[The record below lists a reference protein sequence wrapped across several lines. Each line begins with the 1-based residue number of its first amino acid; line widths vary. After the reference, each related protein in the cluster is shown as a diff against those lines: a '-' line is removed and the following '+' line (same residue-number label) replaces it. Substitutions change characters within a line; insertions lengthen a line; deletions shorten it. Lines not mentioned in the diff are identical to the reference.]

1 MRIPI
6 ILAGIVAASAIAGA
20 QQRPVFR
27 TETNYVEI
35 DVVATDKNG
44 QFVPGLAA
52 GDFQVRES
60 KTPQKVDSFTYV
72 DLPVGSNAPAAPIEP
87 ARVNPELRLA
97 AGPLDGRLYLIF
109 LDPQAENSPGA
120 ARSVTAGTSNFGL
133 LDVRARARE
142 FVLQYLQPG
151 DLAAVWNTELRGADL
166 TFTTDKTDLLR
177 AIDGKKGLNGSAA
190 GTTQM
195 VQLREAVELL
205 GGIQGRRKSLL
216 LFTEGWP
223 SIVTAYRNPKT
234 GAVKPVVTSWFAGL
248 APGRPSVPGTMN
260 NLNMP
265 QEFVGVSQLDIT
277 GRADVHI
284 YTIDTRGLVA
294 PTGNLAG
301 SSRSAYSSGSGAED
315 TAALVSGEYD
325 ALSLSTM
332 DLTTIADHTGGLA
345 FINSNDF
352 KKGFTQI
359 VDDNSRYYIL
369 GYYSPKTKRDGSF
382 VPVQVTCLK
391 PGLTIRARKG
401 YIAR

>member
-44 QFVPGLAA
+44 QFAPGLTAS
-52 GDFQVRES
+52 DFQVREA
-60 KTPQKVDSFTYV
+60 KTAQRVDSFTYV
-72 DLPVGSNAPAAPIEP
+72 DLPIGSQAASAPIEP

-109 LDPQAENSPGA
+109 LDPQAENSPTA
-120 ARSVTAGTSNFGL
+120 ARTVTAGPGNFGL
-133 LDVRARARE
+133 LDMRTRARE

-151 DLAAVWNTELRGADL
+151 DLAAVWNTELRGSDL

-177 AIDGKKGLNGSAA
+177 AIDGKKGLNASTAS
-190 GTTQM
+190 TTQM

-223 SIVTAYRNPKT
+223 SIVTASRDPKT

-248 APGRPSVPGTMN
+248 APGRASVTGAVN

-294 PTGNLAG
+294 PSAPEGLQH
-301 SSRSAYSSGSGAED
+301 SAYDSSNSAADAG
-315 TAALVSGEYD
+315 ALVGAQYD

-352 KKGFTQI
+352 KKGFAQI

-382 VPVQVTCLK
+382 VPVQVTCLR

>member
-1 MRIPI
+1 MRIQII
-6 ILAGIVAASAIAGA
+6 ILGAILTASALVSA

-27 TETNYVEI
+27 VETNYVEI
-35 DVVATDKNG
+35 DVVATDRNG
-44 QFVPGLAA
+44 QFVPGLTAR
-52 GDFQVRES
+52 DFQVREA
-60 KTPQKVDSFTYV
+60 KTPQTVDSFTYV
-72 DLPVGSNAPAAPIEP
+72 DLPVGSNAPLTPIEP
-87 ARVNPELRLA
+87 ARINPEFRLA
-97 AGPLDGRLYLIF
+97 AGPLEGRLYLIF
-109 LDPQAENSPGA
+109 LDPQAENAAHPVSPGA
-120 ARSVTAGTSNFGL
+120 GSFGL
-133 LDVRARARE
+133 LNVRARARE
-142 FVLQYLQPG
+142 FVLQYLQTG

-177 AIDGKKGLNGSAA
+177 AIDGKKGLNASTAV
-190 GTTQM
+190 TTQM
-195 VQLREAVELL
+195 VQLRQAVDLL

-223 SIVTAYRNPKT
+223 SIVTARRDPKT
-234 GAVKPVVTSWFAGL
+234 GAVTPVVTSWFAGL
-248 APGRPSVPGTMN
+248 APGRSSIPGAMN

-265 QEFVGVSQLDIT
+265 QEFAGASQLDIT

-294 PTGNLAG
+294 PA
-301 SSRSAYSSGSGAED
+301 SAAASQYRNGPAPASAEEI
-315 TAALVSGEYD
+315 AASVTSEYD

-332 DLTTIADHTGGLA
+332 DLKTIADHTGGLA

-352 KKGFTQI
+352 KKGFAQI

-369 GYYSPKTKRDGSF
+369 GYYSPKTTRDGSF
-382 VPVQVTCLK
+382 VPVQVTCLR

>member
-1 MRIPI
+1 MRVHI
-6 ILAGIVAASAIAGA
+6 ILAGVLTASALVGA

-27 TETNYVEI
+27 AETNYVEI
-35 DVVATDKNG
+35 DVVATDKSG
-44 QFVPGLAA
+44 QFVTGLSAN
-52 GDFQVRES
+52 DFQVREA
-60 KTPQKVDSFTYV
+60 KAPQKVDSFTYI
-72 DLPVGSNAPAAPIEP
+72 DLPVGSKVSAAPIEP

-109 LDPQAENSPGA
+109 LDPQAENRVIS
-120 ARSVTAGTSNFGL
+120 SAGGNFGV

-142 FVLQYLQPG
+142 FVLQYLQTG
-151 DLAAVWNTELRGADL
+151 DLAAVWNTELRGSDL

-177 AIDGKKGLNGSAA
+177 AIDGKKGLNASVA

-195 VQLREAVELL
+195 AQLREAVELL

-223 SIVTAYRNPKT
+223 SIVTSYRDPKS

-248 APGRPSVPGTMN
+248 APGQLSIPGAVK

-265 QEFVGVSQLDIT
+265 QEYAGVSQLDIT

-294 PTGNLAG
+294 PAG
-301 SSRSAYSSGSGAED
+301 TVSGTPRSAYSSGSGAED
-315 TAALVSGEYD
+315 TAALVNSEYD

-352 KKGFTQI
+352 KKGFAQI

-382 VPVQVTCLK
+382 VPVQVTCVR

-401 YIAR
+401 YVAR

>member
-1 MRIPI
+1 MRIHI
-6 ILAGIVAASAIAGA
+6 ILAGIVTASAIAGA
-20 QQRPVFR
+20 QQSPVFR

-44 QFVPGLAA
+44 QFVPGLKAA
-52 GDFQVRES
+52 DFQVREA
-60 KTPQKVDSFTYV
+60 KTAQKVDSFTFV
-72 DLPVGSNAPAAPIEP
+72 DLPVGSGAPLAPIEP

-109 LDPQAENSPGA
+109 LDPQAENTPTPARNVTGGPGA
-120 ARSVTAGTSNFGL
+120 FGL
-133 LDVRARARE
+133 LDVRTRARE
-142 FVLQYLQPG
+142 FVLQYLQSG
-151 DLAAVWNTELRGADL
+151 DLAAVWNTELRGSDL

-177 AIDGKKGLNGSAA
+177 AIDGKKGLNASTAS
-190 GTTQM
+190 TTQM
-195 VQLREAVELL
+195 VQLREAVALL

-223 SIVTAYRNPKT
+223 SIVTGYTDPKT

-294 PTGNLAG
+294 PSAPEGLQH
-301 SSRSAYSSGSGAED
+301 SAYDSSNSAADAG
-315 TAALVSGEYD
+315 ALVGAQYD

-352 KKGFTQI
+352 KKGFAQI

-382 VPVQVTCLK
+382 VPVQVTTSR